1 MQGPMR
7 VRLWLWLMISSVL
20 SPVVFAQTQGLPQ
33 DWEIRA
39 DIDAL
44 ARQTT
49 QLKLLIEEVKPDQW
63 PEQDSRDAYKAQLK
77 SVLDEIGYLS
87 RSEGELASN
96 PERLSLAFETYLR
109 IQSLDEMTSSLN
121 EGVRRYQDPQLA
133 DRIRAAQTGAAAPQ
147 EKLRNYIV
155 LLAAN
160 RESQYEVMAEEAQ
173 RCRAALSRQAPAR
186 GGTAKKTESK

>member
-1 MQGPMR
+1 M
-7 VRLWLWLMISSVL
+7 
-20 SPVVFAQTQGLPQ
+20 
-33 DWEIRA
+33 
-39 DIDAL
+39 
-44 ARQTT
+44 
-49 QLKLLIEEVKPDQW
+49 
-63 PEQDSRDAYKAQLK
+63 
-77 SVLDEIGYLS
+77 LDEIGYLS

-109 IQSLDEMTSSLN
+109 IQSLDEMASSLN